1 MTQAWP
7 PPTCLVHVARAGQT
21 QGRDL
26 ASRECCETA
35 SRRAARAHEARIAS
49 RAHETASRTSA
60 RKRWPTRS
68 GGPALGGRRDAA
80 GELGTRDSSSTGPTP
95 RLSRHGSIPATDVGE
110 LLRAHVRRDACA
122 YPCAYLRA
130 LSRAARFTRA
140 APGQGRRPC
149 GVGTSSLVA
158 LVGGWVNKRSLSGR
172 RAPARRF
179 GLCRP
184 CGRTMNSIEQL

>member
-21 QGRDL
+21 QGRDV

-35 SRRAARAHEARIAS
+35 ARRAARAHETRIAS
-49 RAHETASRTSA
+49 RAHETASHTSA

-80 GELGTRDSSSTGPTP
+80 GVSEIRDSVSTGPTP
-95 RLSRHGSIPATDVGE
+95 RLSRHGAITATDIGE

-122 YPCAYLRA
+122 YPYAYPCACLRD
-130 LSRAARFTRA
+130 LSRAARCTRA

-149 GVGTSSLVA
+149 GVQAASRTSGLRA
-158 LVGGWVNKRSLSGR
+158 ATGQ
-172 RAPARRF
+172 RAPGASLPLRI
-179 GLCRP
+179 LP
-184 CGRTMNSIEQL
+184 VLLQDNEK